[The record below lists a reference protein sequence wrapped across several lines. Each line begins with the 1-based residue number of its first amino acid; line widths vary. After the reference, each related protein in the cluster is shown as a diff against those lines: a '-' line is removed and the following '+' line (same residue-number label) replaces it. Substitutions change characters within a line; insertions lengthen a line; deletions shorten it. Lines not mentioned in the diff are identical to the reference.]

1 MKIKL
6 TQSIVNGYKIPET
19 LSVRKQ
25 ELVDEGG
32 TGLYLLVTQSGSKT
46 YFLRYRSA
54 ENGNKTTHV
63 KLGRAGDITLAQAKE
78 KVKQLRG
85 DIATGSDPQ
94 ALVRQK
100 REEMTYGQFMLEHYF
115 PYITPRRR
123 NAARYRRLYE
133 TEIKREFADVKLNA
147 ISKRQVQAFHNK
159 LHSKG
164 LSNAYCNRFLQLIK
178 SSINFGINI
187 IEVIDIKNPA
197 VGIPLFEEQSKERYL
212 SEDELS
218 RLIPILIKDEGQPAK
233 MARFL
238 LATGLRLGECM
249 NCRWDEIDI
258 EHRVM
263 KIPSTR
269 SKSKKTDSIP
279 LNAAAIQVLS
289 ECDKSTDHPFIN
301 LKTGQPYTTISKS
314 FKRLMRDAG
323 LEDVT
328 AHSLRH
334 TAASMMINAGE
345 SLYAVQKVLRHS
357 SSQVTEKYAHLSTQS
372 VMAASDTISEQ
383 LLRAAASSGH

>member
-6 TQSIVNGYKIPET
+6 SQAIVNGYKVPEN
-19 LSVRKQ
+19 LNVRKQ
-25 ELVDEGG
+25 ELVDDAG
-32 TGLYLLVTQSGSKT
+32 TGLYLMVTRSGAKT
-46 YFLRYRSA
+46 YYLRYRSA

-63 KLGRAGDITLAQAKE
+63 KLGRARDITLAEAKE
-78 KVKQLRG
+78 KVKKLRG
-85 DIATGSDPQ
+85 EIATGSDPQ
-94 ALVRQK
+94 SETKQK
-100 REEMTYGQFMLEHYF
+100 RQEMTYGTFMLEHYF

-133 TEIKREFADVKLNA
+133 TEIKQEFADVKINA

-178 SSINFGINI
+178 SSINFGINV

-197 VGIPLFEEQSKERYL
+197 VGIPLFEEESKERYL
-212 SEDELS
+212 DSDELAL
-218 RLIPILIKDEGQPAK
+218 LIPILINDAGQPAK
-233 MARFL
+233 MARYM
-238 LATGLRLGECM
+238 LATGLRRGECM
-249 NCRWDEIDI
+249 NCEWKHIDI

-263 KIPSTR
+263 QIPSTR
-269 SKSKKTDSIP
+269 GKSKKNDSIP
-279 LNAAAIQVLS
+279 LNDAAIQVLS
-289 ECDKSTDHPFIN
+289 ECSKTSPYPFVN
-301 LKTGQPYTTISKS
+301 LKTGKPYTTISKS
-314 FKRLMRDAG
+314 FKRLMKDAG
-323 LEDVT
+323 LHDVT

-345 SLYAVQKVLRHS
+345 SLYAVQRVLRHS

-372 VMAASDTISEQ
+372 VMAASDTISQQ
-383 LLRAAASSGH
+383 LSRAATGEN

>member
-6 TQSIVNGYKIPET
+6 TQSIVNSYKIPEN
-19 LSVRKQ
+19 LNVRKQ

-46 YFLRYRSA
+46 FFLRYRSVK
-54 ENGNKTTHV
+54 NGNKTTHV
-63 KLGRAGDITLAQAKE
+63 KLDRACDITLSQAKE

-85 DIATGSDPQ
+85 EIATGSDPQ

-100 REEMTYGQFMLEHYF
+100 RNEMTYGEFMLDSYF

-133 TEIKREFADVKLNA
+133 TEIKQEFADVKLNA

-159 LHSKG
+159 LHAKG

-178 SSINFGINI
+178 SSINFGINV

-212 SEDELS
+212 DTDELS
-218 RLIPILIKDEGQPAK
+218 RLIPILIKDGGQPSK
-233 MARFL
+233 MALFM
-238 LATGLRLGECM
+238 LASGLRLGECM
-249 NCRWDEIDI
+249 NCRWNEIDI
-258 EHRVM
+258 EHKLM
-263 KIPSTR
+263 QIPSAR

-279 LNAAAIQVLS
+279 LNNAAIQVLS
-289 ECDKSTDHPFIN
+289 ECSKSTPYPFVN
-301 LKTGQPYTTISKS
+301 LKTGKPYTTISKS
-314 FKRLMRDAG
+314 FKRLMKDAD
-323 LEDVT
+323 LHDVT

-345 SLYAVQKVLRHS
+345 SLYAVQRVLRHS

-383 LLRAAASSGH
+383 LMRAASGDH